1 MEMTIVLPAKI
12 IEELKQVSTHLD
24 ILPEELIKRSI
35 TEYLQKLKSK
45 TNPEF
50 EAIGFGMW
58 AGRTDM
64 EDSVQ
69 WVHKLRE
76 QEWNRS

>member
-1 MEMTIVLPAKI
+1 MEMTIGLPGEI
-12 IEELKQVSTHLD
+12 IEELKRVSTHLN

-45 TNPEF
+45 TEPEF
-50 EAIGFGMW
+50 DTIGFGMW
-58 AGRTDM
+58 AGRTEM
-64 EDSVQ
+64 ENSVR